1 MKYRFVAKDA
11 QGRTKTGV
19 VDAGDSQS
27 ALKLLQEKDLVI
39 VSLERADR
47 NKTLEELS
55 YLWEGV
61 NTVDLVMMFRQLVT
75 LIGAKV
81 PILTSFRV
89 IQKQITNKHLLRVLQ
104 QVGDDIEDGTSL
116 YESMS
121 RHPRV
126 FTPLMVSMVRSGEV
140 SGHLH
145 ESLEYI
151 ASNLEKNYALTS
163 KIKGALM
170 YPGFILSAA
179 LIVGFLVI
187 TFILP
192 NLTQIIKDMNV
203 VTPWYTQL
211 LMNIGDFMKSYWW
224 IAIAV
229 FMAVVGFVFYYI
241 HTPVGKREWDK
252 MQLKIPVV
260 GQLLSYM
267 YISRFSDNFS
277 TLLSGG
283 IPVVTSLQIVAS
295 VVGNSEFER
304 VLLEA
309 SDEAKKGGNISSVFR
324 RSEIFPPIVTQMLE
338 IGEETGETE
347 ETLKSVTSFY
357 DQQTDSLARNLTTLI
372 EPFLI
377 VVLGIGVAIMVVGI
391 LLPIYNISSTAI
403 SGT

>member
-1 MKYRFVAKDA
+1 MKYRFVAKDV
-11 QGRTKTGV
+11 QGRAKTGV

-27 ALKLLQEKDLVI
+27 ALRLLQDKELVV
-39 VSLERADR
+39 VSIERADR
-47 NKTLEELS
+47 NKTIEELS

-61 NTVDLVMMFRQLVT
+61 STVDLVMMFRQLVT

-116 YESMS
+116 FESMS

-179 LIVGFLVI
+179 LVVGFLVI

-211 LMNIGDFMKSYWW
+211 LMNIGDFMKSFWW
-224 IAIAV
+224 LVIAM
-229 FMAVVGFVFYYI
+229 FTAVVGFVFYYI

-252 MQLKIPVV
+252 MQLKVPVI

-283 IPVVTSLQIVAS
+283 IPVVTALQIVAS

-304 VLLEA
+304 VILEA

>member
-1 MKYRFVAKDA
+1 MKYSFVAKDA
-11 QGRTKTGV
+11 KGRSKTGIV
-19 VDAGDSQS
+19 EASDSQS
-27 ALKLLQEKDLVI
+27 ALKLLQDKSLVV
-39 VSLERADR
+39 VSIERADR
-47 NKTLEELS
+47 NKTFEELS

-61 NTVDLVMMFRQLVT
+61 STVDLVMMFLQLVT

-104 QVGDDIEDGTSL
+104 EVGDDIEDGTSL

-192 NLTQIIKDMNV
+192 NLTQIIKDMGV

-224 IAIAV
+224 LVIAI
-229 FMAVVGFVFYYI
+229 FSAVVGFVFYYI

-252 MQLKIPVV
+252 MQLKVPVI

>member
-1 MKYRFVAKDA
+1 MKYSFVAKDA
-11 QGRTKTGV
+11 KGRSKTGV
-19 VDAGDSQS
+19 VEASDSQS
-27 ALKLLQEKDLVI
+27 ALRLLQDKSLVV
-39 VSLERADR
+39 VSIERADR
-47 NKTLEELS
+47 NKTFEELS

-61 NTVDLVMMFRQLVT
+61 STVDLVMMFRQLVT

-104 QVGDDIEDGTSL
+104 EVGDDIEDGTSL

-151 ASNLEKNYALTS
+151 ASNLEKNFALTS

-203 VTPWYTQL
+203 ATPWYTQL

-224 IAIAV
+224 MVIAI
-229 FMAVVGFVFYYI
+229 FSAVVGFVFYYI

-252 MQLKIPVV
+252 MQLKVPVI

-377 VVLGIGVAIMVVGI
+377 VVLGIGVAVMVVGI